1 MNLVA
6 SPLRPLIRH
15 WRHWYARDACNEPV
29 RPPFMILL
37 SVPLTAGCC
46 CCLFFGFRS
55 VHISPGY
62 SFNLQFNSIQFH
74 WDTTNRFF
82 FLFRTPVSWSASA
95 DYFPISSPLW
105 YSAGAAGRSLL
116 SGSTDHDPR
125 VDILWTRTC
134 RGQTMPLRIPL
145 PVDKYVVVE

>member
-62 SFNLQFNSIQFH
+62 SFNSIQFNFIETPPIDSSCCFVH
-74 WDTTNRFF
+74 RFLGQPAQIIF
-82 FLFRTPVSWSASA
+82 PSPPHYDLLLVLLVVLYYQVQPITIPGWIYCELVPAVARQCHCASLSRL
-95 DYFPISSPLW
+95 IS
-105 YSAGAAGRSLL
+105 
-116 SGSTDHDPR
+116 
-125 VDILWTRTC
+125 
-134 RGQTMPLRIPL
+134 M
-145 PVDKYVVVE
+145 